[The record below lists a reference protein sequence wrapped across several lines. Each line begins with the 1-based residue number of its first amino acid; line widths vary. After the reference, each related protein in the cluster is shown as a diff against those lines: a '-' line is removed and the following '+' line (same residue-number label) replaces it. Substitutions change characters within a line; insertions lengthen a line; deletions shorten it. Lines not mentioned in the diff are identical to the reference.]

1 MRLAQKL
8 KLDPFGARSVPPA
21 LLLVCLLAYGL
32 LIPVL
37 GFYWDDWP
45 WIWFNHLKGGAGLL
59 EIDRLF
65 RPLAGEILWFAGL
78 IAGQSPMGWQVLNL
92 GARLLSG
99 LALFCMLRQ
108 LWPGRL
114 NRQVWISFL
123 FLVYPAFTQQFVA
136 VNSLRHIL
144 PLAFYF
150 LSIGLMLRAVR
161 SDKKQGVWL
170 HVASLAAML
179 IAMLST
185 DYYYGLELL
194 RPIFLWIVI
203 SRDEKPPATR
213 LRPVLKAWTPYL
225 AGFIVISLWRFWI
238 SQSVNYPVTLSEEMT
253 SDPAGSLGMSAQI
266 LVQNLWQT
274 FFAAWANVFN
284 FPAPAVFGQKKTFLY
299 WFLVAGCFLLGFAY
313 LQNLKRDNLRKHIW
327 LEAISLGLL
336 AVIVAGLPFLLTGLS
351 VGLNFPSN
359 RLTLPMAFGS
369 SLLLVGLL
377 DLLPGPRLFKILAIS
392 LVVALAVGV
401 QYRAAASYQQDWSYQ
416 QEFLRQ
422 LTWRVPGLEP
432 NTALLTTELP
442 NSYSTDN
449 SLTAPLNWIYAPQL
463 DGNALPYLLLYL
475 DLRRES
481 TIPSLA
487 PGLPI
492 HARYGDMTFSG
503 STDRTLLVYYAPPAC
518 LRVFNPQYE
527 ANYPRLND
535 WLTEAM
541 PLSNLDLIQAA
552 PATPAGL
559 PGEVFDLEYETSW
572 CYYFQKADL
581 ARQVGDWQKV
591 AEIGDIAFRL
601 DDSPNHASER
611 VPFIQGYAYTG
622 NWERAVNLTSETIE
636 INKFMGPMLCDTW
649 RDFLL
654 NATPGPAK
662 DAAMQSV
669 QATLNCPNLP

>member
-21 LLLVCLLAYGL
+21 LLLLCVLAYGL
-32 LIPVL
+32 LIPFL
-37 GFYWDDWP
+37 GFFWDDWP
-45 WIWFNHLKGGAGLL
+45 WIWLKHLQGGAGFLSV
-59 EIDRLF
+59 DRLF
-65 RPLAGEILWFAGL
+65 RPLAGEILWSAGL
-78 IAGQSPMGWQVLNL
+78 IAGQSPVAWQILSL
-92 GARLLSG
+92 IARFLAA
-99 LALFCMLRQ
+99 LALFWMLRQ

-114 NRQVWISFL
+114 NRQVWIAFL

-136 VNSLRHIL
+136 INSLRHIL

-150 LSIGLMLRAVR
+150 LSIGLMLQAVR
-161 SDKKQGVWL
+161 ANRKPGVGL
-170 HVASLAAML
+170 HLASLAVML

-194 RPIFLWIVI
+194 RPAFLWIAI
-203 SRDEKPPATR
+203 HREQKTLSAR
-213 LRPVLKAWTPYL
+213 LKAVLLAWAPYL
-225 AGFIVISLWRFWI
+225 AGFIAIALWRIWI
-238 SQSVNYPVTLSEEMT
+238 SQTVNYPVTYSEEMS
-253 SDPAGSLGMSAQI
+253 SDPAGSLGIAAQI
-266 LVQNLWQT
+266 LARNVWQT
-274 FFAAWANVFN
+274 FFAAWASVFE
-284 FPAPAVFGQKKTFLY
+284 FPASAAFGQKKTIFY
-299 WFLVAGCFLLGFAY
+299 WLLVAGCFVLGLAY
-313 LQNLKRDNLRKHIW
+313 LLNQKRDNSRKQFW
-327 LEAISLGLL
+327 PEAISLGLL
-336 AVIVAGLPFLLTGLS
+336 ALVVAGLPFLLTGLS

-377 DLLPGPRLFKILAIS
+377 DLLPCRRLFKILAVS

-463 DGNALPYLLLYL
+463 DGKALPYLLLYL
-475 DLRRES
+475 ELRRES
-481 TIPSLA
+481 TLPSLA

-492 HARYGDMTFSG
+492 QARYGEMTFSG

-527 ANYPRLND
+527 AHYPRLND
-535 WLTEAM
+535 WLAEAM
-541 PLSNLDLIQAA
+541 PLSNLDVIQAA
-552 PATPAGL
+552 PATPASL
-559 PGEVFDLEYETSW
+559 PGEVFDPESETSW

-581 ARQVGDWQKV
+581 ARQMEDWQKV
-591 AEIGDIAFRL
+591 AEIGEIAFRL

-622 NWERAVNLTSETIE
+622 NWERAVELTAQTIE

-649 RDFLL
+649 QDILR
-654 NATPGPAK
+654 NAAEGQAK
-662 DAAMQSV
+662 DAAV
-669 QATLNCPNLP
+669 QAIQAILSCPNLP